1 MKTQDVVLG
10 QNKATMVAKVV
21 ERLDLRAPA
30 RPRFGYQN
38 RAWHVAGLGGG
49 GMRRKRGHRQKR
61 RSGLA
66 HTTQQ
71 KGRARAGHFG
81 ELAGDPRDATVT
93 SD

>member
-1 MKTQDVVLG
+1 VKTQDEMVG

-49 GMRRKRGHRQKR
+49 
-61 RSGLA
+61 
-66 HTTQQ
+66 
-71 KGRARAGHFG
+71 
-81 ELAGDPRDATVT
+81 
-93 SD
+93 